1 MMMGLVCSQSEKA
14 FTIIDEGKYL
24 IIKERNC
31 DERFY
36 EPGGRTVFGAGFFG
50 SAD

>member
-1 MMMGLVCSQSEKA
+1 MMMELQPEKA
-14 FTIIDEGKYL
+14 FEMIDEGKYL

-36 EPGGRTVFGAGFFG
+36 EPGGGTILGAGFFG